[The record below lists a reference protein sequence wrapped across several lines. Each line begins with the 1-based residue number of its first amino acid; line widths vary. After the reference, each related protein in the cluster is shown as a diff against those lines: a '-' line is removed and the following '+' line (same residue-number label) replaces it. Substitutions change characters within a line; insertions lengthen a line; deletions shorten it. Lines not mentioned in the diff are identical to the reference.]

1 MTLGLL
7 LLAAPLAAPTA
18 AEPDSAVL
26 AAAESAFDEGK
37 ALSGDESKARPAFAR
52 AAAGYDE
59 LWRRGLRNADLALN
73 RAAAHRL
80 AGNMPAA
87 IAALHEGLAAA
98 RWSRPLQAAL
108 EDARGAVAY
117 PAAGDL
123 AGQCRPPP
131 PRGLGT
137 RFSPADAWAAVGAL
151 WLLACGGL
159 ARFAM
164 TRAPGWLGFA
174 AAAATAA
181 ALLGALWVRD
191 QRRQDREDRDP
202 VVVVARDATLRRGN
216 ADAYPARLEAK
227 LPRGVE
233 ARALA
238 ARGGWVQVRLAGGAV
253 GWLPESAVVRP

>member
-7 LLAAPLAAPTA
+7 LLAAPLGAPTA
-18 AEPDSAVL
+18 AEPDAAVL
-26 AAAESAFDEGK
+26 AAAESAFDEG
-37 ALSGDESKARPAFAR
+37 LTLRSDEAKARPAFAR

-59 LWRRGLRNADLALN
+59 LWRRGQRNADLARN
-73 RAAAHRL
+73 RAAARRL
-80 AGNMPAA
+80 AGDLPGA
-87 IAALHEGLAAA
+87 IAALHEGLAVA

-131 PRGLGT
+131 PDGLGT
-137 RFSPADAWAAVGAL
+137 RFSPADAWAAVGVL

-159 ARFAM
+159 ARFVM
-164 TRAPGWLGFA
+164 TRVPGWLAFA

-181 ALLGALWVRD
+181 ALLGGLWVRD
-191 QRRQDREDRDP
+191 QRRQDRADRLP
-202 VVVVARDATLRRGN
+202 LVVVARDATLRRGN
-216 ADAYPARLEAK
+216 ADAYPARLDAK